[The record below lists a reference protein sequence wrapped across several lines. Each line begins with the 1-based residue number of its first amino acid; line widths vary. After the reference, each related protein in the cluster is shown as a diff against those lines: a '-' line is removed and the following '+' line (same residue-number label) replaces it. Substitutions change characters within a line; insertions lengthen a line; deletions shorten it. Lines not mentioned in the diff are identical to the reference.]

1 MSFRVHVLCPLFL
14 RRTECCSLPL
24 NTNPNE
30 RHFTNLEE
38 VVADTLEALERGT
51 RREVA
56 GPERVWVAGVGE
68 EVVLFCRKLEPFLVE
83 SLQITG
89 GRRVEQVDVAVVSR
103 LSSVHRTAGAIH
115 RVRVQIE
122 IYTIYK
128 VFGKLHEIIG

>member
-1 MSFRVHVLCPLFL
+1 MSCRVHVLCSLLL
-14 RRTECCSLPL
+14 RCTECCSLPL

-30 RHFTNLEE
+30 QQFTNLEE

-56 GPERVWVAGVGE
+56 GPEGVRIAGVGE
-68 EVVLFCRKLEPFLVE
+68 EVVLFCRKLEPLLVE

-103 LSSVHRTAGAIH
+103 LSSVHRTAE
-115 RVRVQIE
+115 QYIE
-122 IYTIYK
+122 
-128 VFGKLHEIIG
+128 

>member
-1 MSFRVHVLCPLFL
+1 MSCRVHVLFPLLL

-30 RHFTNLEE
+30 QHFTNLEE
-38 VVADTLEALERGT
+38 VVADTLKALERGT

-56 GPERVWVAGVGE
+56 GPEGVRVAGVGE
-68 EVVLFCRKLEPFLVE
+68 EVVLFCWKLEPFIVE
-83 SLQITG
+83 SLQITR

-103 LSSVHRTAGAIH
+103 LSSVHRTAGAID

-122 IYTIYK
+122 IYAIYK
-128 VFGKLHEIIG
+128 VFGKLHKIIG